1 MLSDATDGTGQ
12 QLSMPTILFDI
23 SKKET
28 YSPSNGLKNLTRKLR
43 NSAKIGLNKDD
54 LNLEK
59 LGDASCLIF
68 AAPCEK
74 FTMAEVCS
82 YYPKLFF

>member
-1 MLSDATDGTGQ
+1 MLTDVTLTDRNNGQ
-12 QLSMPTILFDI
+12 QSAMPTILFDI
-23 SKKET
+23 SKKEAL
-28 YSPSNGLKNLTRKLR
+28 SPTNGLKSLGRKLR
-43 NSAKIGLNKDD
+43 NSAKIGLNKED

-74 FTMAEVCS
+74 FTMAEVWF
-82 YYPKLFF
+82 YRD